1 VYASAAQSSARP
13 ERVPGVTE
21 RFGHLRLR
29 IGEREGRTVVL
40 EQSAS
45 APFKVFASER
55 LTDGTV
61 VVQVTVT
68 GPGVCAGDH
77 LSQEVIVEDGAKAV
91 VLMTSANKLLG
102 AIDGVGASQQVA
114 VTVADG
120 GTLEFYPGLTIPY
133 PNAVFEQRVRVSLAP
148 GSRFGLL
155 ETWAMGRVGR
165 GEILRFGAIDARTE
179 VFVGNRP
186 AYADALVLRPRDGLL
201 RGHGVLEGNRYTAA
215 GFWHWGDDLPLS
227 HVEKAPAGTLVM
239 GRPPTGTAYLR
250 GMAKDGVV
258 LHTGLRDVL
267 RAQRA
272 QWGLAPFDL
281 RRYTSSLG

>member
-1 VYASAAQSSARP
+1 MYASATQSSTHP
-13 ERVPGVTE
+13 ERVPGLTE

-45 APFKVFASER
+45 APFKTFASER

-68 GPGVCAGDH
+68 GPGFCAGDH
-77 LSQEVIVEDGAKAV
+77 LLQEVIVEDGAKAV

-102 AIDGVGASQQVA
+102 AIDGVGASLQVA
-114 VTVADG
+114 VTVADR
-120 GTLEFYPGLTIPY
+120 GTLEYYPGLTVPY
-133 PNAVFEQRVRVSLAP
+133 PDAVFKQRVKVALAP
-148 GSRFGLL
+148 RSRFGLL
-155 ETWAMGRVGR
+155 ETWAMGRIER

-179 VFVGNRP
+179 VFVDNRP
-186 AYADALVLRPRDGLL
+186 AYADALVLRPGDALL
-201 RGHGVLEGNRYTAA
+201 QGYGVLEGHRYTAA
-215 GFWHWGDDLPLS
+215 GFWHWGDDLPLVP
-227 HVEKAPAGTLVM
+227 VEKAPRGTLVM

-250 GMAKDGVV
+250 GMAEDGVV
-258 LHTGLRDVL
+258 LHTGIRDVL

-272 QWGLAPFDL
+272 EWDLAPLDL